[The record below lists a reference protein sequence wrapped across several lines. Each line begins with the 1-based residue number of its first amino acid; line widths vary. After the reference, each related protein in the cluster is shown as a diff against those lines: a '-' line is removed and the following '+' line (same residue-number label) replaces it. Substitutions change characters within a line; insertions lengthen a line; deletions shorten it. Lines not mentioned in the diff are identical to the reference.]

1 MRKVIGRVKWNWAAV
16 AVAMILPSVIDGI
29 LEYRITQGVLGLPP
43 AVSAVVNAVVGG
55 LVAMIVLW
63 FTVRKSPEL
72 VIEEESLSPPVLPE
86 AVTEGKS
93 LSPPVLPG
101 SVSVTEE
108 KRVPPPVLSEAMTE
122 DKVFSPRTPAE
133 MLASVEVPEIAAKD
147 ARQREIGYLLKV
159 EGTIRDKSPSIEVF
173 PNRGTKQVHVC
184 MDELE
189 TQASIFLKFTGSTW
203 YDRLD
208 PFNLGDRISAI
219 GRIESVTKKCVT
231 LKDCEL
237 LGGHFAYD
245 KDRYSLYRPED
256 E

>member
-1 MRKVIGRVKWNWAAV
+1 MRKVIGRVERNWVAA

-29 LEYRITQGVLGLPP
+29 LEYRITQGVLGLTP
-43 AVSAVVNAVVGG
+43 AVSTVVNAVVGG
-55 LVAMIVLW
+55 LVATVVWW
-63 FTVRKSPEL
+63 FMVRKSPEL

-86 AVTEGKS
+86 SVIEEES

-122 DKVFSPRTPAE
+122 DKFFSPRTPTE
-133 MLASVEVPEIAAKD
+133 MLAAVEVTEIAAKD

-159 EGTIRDKSPSIEVF
+159 EGTIRDKRSSFEVSPSW
-173 PNRGTKQVHVC
+173 GTKKVHVC

-189 TQASIFLKFTGSTW
+189 TQASIFLEFTGSTW
-203 YDRLD
+203 QNRLYS
-208 PFNLGDRISAI
+208 FNLGDRISAI
-219 GRIESVTKKCVT
+219 GRIESVTKSVN

-237 LGGHFAYD
+237 VGGHF
-245 KDRYSLYRPED
+245 S
-256 E
+256 